1 LDNRYSINRRIL
13 SNSFYREKKLMDL
26 ITIIISLLMLGILI
40 LLGGFLIIGIFIL
53 IYLAATGNRW
63 D

>member
-1 LDNRYSINRRIL
+1 
-13 SNSFYREKKLMDL
+13 MDL

>member
-1 LDNRYSINRRIL
+1 
-13 SNSFYREKKLMDL
+13 MDL
-26 ITIIISLLMLGILI
+26 FTIIISLLMLGVFI
-40 LLGGFLIIGIFIL
+40 LLGGFLIIGIFVL

>member
-1 LDNRYSINRRIL
+1 
-13 SNSFYREKKLMDL
+13 MDL
-26 ITIIISLLMLGILI
+26 ISIIISLLMLGVII
-40 LLGGFLIIGIFIL
+40 LLGGFLIIGVLVL

>member
-1 LDNRYSINRRIL
+1 MEL
-13 SNSFYREKKLMDL
+13 F
-26 ITIIISLLMLGILI
+26 TVIISLLLLGVFI
-40 LLGGFLIIGIFIL
+40 LLGGFLVIGIFIL